1 MKHVVFTNE
10 SFEKY
15 IDRLSRSH
23 KFEGRFDD
31 LDLDDVT
38 SSVDIPTQGEVD
50 SAVRELDIFDDAAVK
65 TGAGDVDVDSDG
77 KLRLLDLDDEPKKKD
92 EPSSLP
98 LGRRARANAVL
109 RDLAKQQADAKSK
122 VDPVRELDLDDKG
135 KTVKVKDGGDD
146 AIELDLDEKGKDV
159 KQKASN
165 IGAIGALDYDS
176 DIDTSKL
183 TASIDDVY
191 TALKSDDPRIVK
203 AMIKR
208 YAADIKDVDEIKEI
222 LLNHAIKLNLECL
235 KAMCGDM
242 RVALTAKEKQ
252 LGFIDRDDIKDAL
265 ERFKK
270 IACSLTGANN
280 TYGLIPNAI
289 VSCSPD
295 DQIKCMNVIDFLKS
309 WCNLP
314 VIPLYFRGAMIR
326 HLYQVADFL
335 LDELDGVQFDEGFIT
350 GTRGLLTRVKG
361 FNDIPK
367 NMITRIA
374 EHLNVKKLNSRLIG
388 DFVIMCL
395 NSGNNKAVRTALND
409 VSDNKKDMVID
420 YIDDNDIVAYQK
432 LKKLLKL

>member
-15 IDRLSRSH
+15 IDRLSKSR

-38 SSVDIPTQGEVD
+38 STVDMPTQGEVD

-65 TGAGDVDVDSDG
+65 TGAGDIDVGSDG
-77 KLRLLDLDDEPKKKD
+77 KLRLLDLDDNIK
-92 EPSSLP
+92 S
-98 LGRRARANAVL
+98 V
-109 RDLAKQQADAKSK
+109 KSK
-122 VDPVRELDLDDKG
+122 DVGKDSRIAGLDLDDKG
-135 KTVKVKDGGDD
+135 KTVKVKDGGED
-146 AIELDLDEKGKDV
+146 AVELDFDEKGKDV
-159 KQKASN
+159 RQKASN

-176 DIDTSKL
+176 DVDTSKL

-191 TALKSDDPRIVK
+191 TALKSDDPRTVK

-265 ERFKK
+265 DRFKK

-309 WCNLP
+309 WCDLP

-335 LDELDGVQFDEGFIT
+335 LDDLDDVQFDEGFIT

-395 NSGNNKAVRTALND
+395 NSGNNKAAKAAIND
-409 VSDNKKDMVID
+409 LSDNKKDMVID
-420 YIDDNDIVAYQK
+420 YVDDNDMAAYQK